1 MTSLQ
6 CYSKINSTISATQ
19 GKPCGAPNSTHPY
32 VPCCSSGDT
41 CMSNGL
47 CFFSQSKVGGSGYYA
62 SGCTDAKYNAGS
74 CPDLCNDQGRLDV
87 VYNTSSQ
94 VWSCCGGT
102 SKQINCGNPTKENFG
117 APAPGD
123 LLAYF
128 VAGKNSSALSST
140 FSTSATSSPTA
151 KNSGDSGS
159 GLSPGAA
166 GGLGAGIAVVV
177 LLLIGVVAF
186 FGILRRRRRR
196 RTILTDTFGDGS
208 GMSTPT
214 RETTMLNPLSSNT
227 EASKERAK
235 AGLYEMDTHH
245 LVEAPSR
252 DHPPQELPGSGVEEH
267 R

>member
-1 MTSLQ
+1 
-6 CYSKINSTISATQ
+6 
-19 GKPCGAPNSTHPY
+19 
-32 VPCCSSGDT
+32 
-41 CMSNGL
+41 MSNGL

-102 SKQINCGNPTKENFG
+102 SKQINCGNPTKETFG

-128 VAGKNSSALSST
+128 VAGKDINASSST
-140 FSTSATSSPTA
+140 VSTSATSSPTS
-151 KNSGDSGS
+151 KSSGDSGS

-186 FGILRRRRRR
+186 FGILRKRRRR
-196 RTILTDTFGDGS
+196 RTVLTDDFGGGS
-208 GMSTPT
+208 GLSTPT
-214 RETTMLNPLSSNT
+214 RETTMLNPLSPNKG
-227 EASKERAK
+227 ASKEGGNV
-235 AGLYEMDTHH
+235 GLHEMDDHH
-245 LVEAPSR
+245 LVEAPPR
-252 DHPPQELPGSGVEEH
+252 DYLPQELPGSDVVGH